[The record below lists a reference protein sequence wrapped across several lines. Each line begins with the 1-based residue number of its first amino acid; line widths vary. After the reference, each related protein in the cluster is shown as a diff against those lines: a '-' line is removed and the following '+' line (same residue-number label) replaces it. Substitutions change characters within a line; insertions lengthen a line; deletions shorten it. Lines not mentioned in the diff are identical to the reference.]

1 MIKWV
6 YDIPYFFLI
15 NINMTGSRLRLR
27 NNSKI
32 AIIGGGPAG
41 SFFANDAIQY
51 AKKLGINIQITIF
64 DGKDFS
70 QRGPS
75 GCNMSA
81 AVIASTLHAKLIKDG
96 IVLPKRII
104 RHEIKGY
111 YFQTEE
117 YGIELYKP
125 EQSDKSSILA
135 VYRGNGPLYSTNTKS
150 HSFDDC
156 LLGHVIDQGVN
167 AIYEPV
173 QELRL
178 SSDIDTPATII
189 YGRNNSYKEMKAD
202 LVVGA
207 FGVNSTIVNKIKGL
221 NFGYIPPKTIKTC
234 QMEIP
239 LSAAFVKK
247 SFNDNIH
254 VFALGIKP
262 FRFASMVPKGNY
274 VTVSLVGTRDL
285 TKKDLLNFINH
296 PIVRKRLPHDWK
308 MPDKFCMCI
317 PNITLSHAKKPFTDR
332 FVIVGDASISRIFK
346 NGIESA
352 YITSQLAARAAF
364 ENGISSEDFD
374 RHYYK
379 PARKLLAMDNLL
391 GTVILILSD
400 FVTKQNW
407 LVKARL
413 SYVKS
418 RKGSWIANH
427 LNELLWNMV
436 TGDASYKRILIQALN
451 PVFQIIL
458 IPITIKTLIKD
469 ILELIT
475 RHYGLKK

>member
-1 MIKWV
+1 
-6 YDIPYFFLI
+6 
-15 NINMTGSRLRLR
+15 MTENRLRLR
-27 NNSKI
+27 NNSNI

-41 SFFANDAIQY
+41 SFFANDAIQN

-64 DGKDFS
+64 ESKDFS

-96 IVLPKRII
+96 IILPERII
-104 RHEIKGY
+104 RQEIKGY

-125 EQSDKSSILA
+125 ELNDKSSILA
-135 VYRGNGPLYSTNTKS
+135 VYRGNGPLYSTHTES

-156 LLGHVIDQGVN
+156 LLRHVIDQGVN

-189 YGRNNSYKEMKAD
+189 YGKNNSYKEMKAD

-207 FGVNSTIVNKIKGL
+207 FGINSTIINKIKGL
-221 NFGYIPPKTIKTC
+221 NFGYTPPKTIKTC

-239 LSAAFVKK
+239 LSAAFIKK
-247 SFNDNIH
+247 SFNDDIH

-296 PIVRKRLPHDWK
+296 PVVRKKLPHDWK
-308 MPDKFCMCI
+308 MPDKYCMCI
-317 PNITLSHAKKPFTDR
+317 PKITLSHSKKPFTDR

-346 NGIESA
+346 NGLESA

-364 ENGISSEDFD
+364 EKGISNEDFD

-379 PARKLLAMDNLL
+379 PARKLLAMDNFL
-391 GTVILILSD
+391 GTVILMLSD

-418 RKGSWIANH
+418 RRGSWIANH

-436 TGDASYKRILIQALN
+436 TGDAPYTKILIQALN
-451 PVFQIIL
+451 PVFQIRL
-458 IPITIKTLIKD
+458 IPVTIKAFIKD
-469 ILELIT
+469 IFERIA